1 MRVHSDS
8 PLALQVATSR
18 RRAEESEGGRSC
30 LVGASTAPS
39 LPVKMSS
46 VSCATLNRSKSVFVG
61 GGEDG
66 SFQDVLTTV
75 YQLDSGSDRW
85 TELPPCSEPVAYFSL
100 AAAGDQLHMLGGM
113 YSSNKRPAGAGTIS
127 QSVYT
132 LGQDGEWACRLPP
145 MTIPRCSAGATGHGQ
160 LVVIAGG
167 SSLKGRT
174 ASVEAIHLGSSNPH
188 WVQLP
193 PLPQVLDSP
202 QVVITGERLLVGLGC
217 TESGVANTTLYEA
230 SLADVRTHMLQPSRR
245 QKGNVFWRVLC
256 SVPLK
261 MAALS
266 SCMGT
271 VVAVGC
277 ERDSREQNASVL
289 AYSSN
294 KQVWDCVVRL
304 PSARSKAGIVSL
316 EGPSPSLMVLGGCSR
331 EKGSIREVDIVH
343 LQPLQ

>member
-1 MRVHSDS
+1 M
-8 PLALQVATSR
+8 AR
-18 RRAEESEGGRSC
+18 RREEPEGRAC
-30 LVGASTAPS
+30 LVGSSSAPP

-46 VSCATLNRSKSVFVG
+46 VSCATLNTSRSVFVG
-61 GGEDG
+61 GGDDG

-75 YQLDSGSDRW
+75 YRLDSGSDRW
-85 TELPPCSEPVAYFSL
+85 VELPSCAEPVAYFCL
-100 AAAGDQLHMLGGM
+100 AAAGGQLHMLGGM

-127 QSVYT
+127 QAVYS
-132 LGQDGEWACRLPP
+132 LGEDGEWACRLPP
-145 MTIPRCSAGATGHGQ
+145 MTVPRCSAGATGFDQ
-160 LVVIAGG
+160 LIIVAGG

-174 ASVEAIHLGSSNPH
+174 ASVEAIHLASSTPH

-202 QVVITGERLLVGLGC
+202 QVVVSEGRLLVGLGC

-230 SLADVRTHMLQPSRR
+230 SLMDVMAHMSQPSRR
-245 QKGNVFWRVLC
+245 RKSNVFWRVLC
-256 SVPLK
+256 LVPLK

-271 VVAVGC
+271 LVAVGC
-277 ERDSREQNASVL
+277 ESGSREQNASVL

-294 KQVWDCVVRL
+294 KQVWDRVVCL
-304 PSARSKAGIVSL
+304 PSCRSKAGIVSL
-316 EGPSPSLMVLGGCSR
+316 GGPSPSLMVLGGCSR
-331 EKGSIREVDIVH
+331 EKGSIREVDVVQ